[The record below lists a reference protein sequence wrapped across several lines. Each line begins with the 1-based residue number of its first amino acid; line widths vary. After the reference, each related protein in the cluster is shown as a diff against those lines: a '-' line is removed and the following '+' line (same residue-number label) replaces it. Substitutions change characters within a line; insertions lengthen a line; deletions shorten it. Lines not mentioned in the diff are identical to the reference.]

1 MNNEEIEKPDR
12 LNLRFKC
19 RNCGNVWTAY
29 SASIR
34 SKRQCTKCHSSDN
47 DKVEIFGKAKTY
59 IELQTMARDLFQK
72 GYNVSEI
79 REQIGISNR
88 DVPGKEL
95 LIVLGFKD
103 NEEYQQARTSIV
115 GGHPRKIDKE
125 GTGKKRQRLIDEN

>member
-1 MNNEEIEKPDR
+1 VHK
-12 LNLRFKC
+12 
-19 RNCGNVWTAY
+19 V
-29 SASIR
+29 
-34 SKRQCTKCHSSDN
+34 HSSDN

-115 GGHPRKIDKE
+115 GSHPRKIDKE
-125 GTGKKRQRLIDEN
+125 GTGKKSQRLIDEN